1 MECMSKVTEEHDS
14 SERIR
19 IPILPP
25 SMSNLI
31 YQRILIA
38 LNSMNP
44 KSFEPNLSLNTG
56 YIDVSDG
63 CWRRNGLVKLLR
75 CW

>member
-31 YQRILIA
+31 YQRILTA

-44 KSFEPNLSLNTG
+44 KSFEPNYRSIGTTSMLVT
-56 YIDVSDG
+56 DVENEMG
-63 CWRRNGLVKLLR
+63 W
-75 CW
+75 